1 MFAWLF
7 KYPLTVFLHGQLL
20 LRSAWPRWLLVLG
33 VVVAGLL
40 LAWALRG
47 RRASDTDVAGRWR
60 LPLIWLVQWSM
71 AAIVLLLLWRPV
83 IAVSELVPQANVIA
97 VLVDD
102 SQSMGIAE
110 HGVTRMQQATQ
121 ALRGGWLTT
130 LGRNFQTRL
139 YSFDSS
145 LESKLYSR
153 V

>member
-7 KYPLTVFLHGQLL
+7 KYPPTVFLHGQLL
-20 LRSAWPRWLLVLG
+20 LRSAWPRWLLVAG
-33 VVVAGLL
+33 VVAAGLL

-47 RRASDTDVAGRWR
+47 RRASDTNVASRWR

-71 AAIVLLLLWRPV
+71 AAIVMLLLWRPV

-110 HGVTRMQQATQ
+110 HGLTRM
-121 ALRGGWLTT
+121 
-130 LGRNFQTRL
+130 
-139 YSFDSS
+139 
-145 LESKLYSR
+145 
-153 V
+153 